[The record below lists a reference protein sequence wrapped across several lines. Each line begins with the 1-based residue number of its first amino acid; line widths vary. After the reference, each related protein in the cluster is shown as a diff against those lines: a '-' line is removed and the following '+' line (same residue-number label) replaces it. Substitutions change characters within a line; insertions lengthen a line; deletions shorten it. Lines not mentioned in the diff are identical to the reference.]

1 MPNTRKARK
10 PVPEIDP
17 KLKTQRIV
25 IIAAVILAMLFA
37 GGNIIASLGT
47 WQDNDATPQ
56 PPVTADPL

>member
-1 MPNTRKARK
+1 
-10 PVPEIDP
+10 VPEIDP